1 MDWKTSVAMFSVALS
16 LVSAPLAASPHSH
29 AHGKGEME
37 ITVQDGAI
45 RAIFRTPMDSLLGF
59 EHAPK
64 TEAQKTAV
72 TQLKNKLSDPTLF
85 FTPTPAA
92 QCTVSGSEAS
102 SALFVGK
109 VSGSHSDLEYRFSF
123 KCANP
128 PALSGMD
135 ALLFANYPRL
145 HEIRALVITDKG
157 QRAVTLKKRSRTVSF
172 N

>member
-1 MDWKTSVAMFSVALS
+1 MRQITFPTMLALS
-16 LVSAPLAASPHSH
+16 VTLIALPAMASPHTH
-29 AHGKGEME
+29 AHGKGELE

-59 EHAPK
+59 EYSPK
-64 TEAQKTAV
+64 TDAQSAAV
-72 TQLKNKLSDPTLF
+72 AQLRNRLSDPTLF
-85 FTPTPAA
+85 FAPTPAA
-92 QCTVSGSEAS
+92 QCAASSSEAS
-102 SALFVGK
+102 SALFAGK

-128 PALSGMD
+128 PALSGID

-145 HEIRALVITDKG
+145 HEIRALVVTDKG
-157 QRAVTLKKRSRTVSF
+157 QRAVTLKKRNRTVSF